1 MCLSLL
7 FIILL
12 EQILCLIDYLK
23 KNFFGI
29 FYKKQ
34 IKRLHILIMSKLK
47 ALINQN
53 VLFLPCVYIKI

>member
-23 KNFFGI
+23 KIFFGI
-29 FYKKQ
+29 LYKKQ

>member
-23 KNFFGI
+23 KKFFGI
-29 FYKKQ
+29 LYKKQ